1 MKTKYTLLVED
12 AGSYAENSLIV
23 LIWTVLKHRCQH
35 FLKGEG
41 WRD

>member
-12 AGSYAENSLIV
+12 SGSYAEDSLIK
-23 LIWTVLKHRCQH
+23 LIWIVLKHRAEH

-41 WRD
+41 WHD